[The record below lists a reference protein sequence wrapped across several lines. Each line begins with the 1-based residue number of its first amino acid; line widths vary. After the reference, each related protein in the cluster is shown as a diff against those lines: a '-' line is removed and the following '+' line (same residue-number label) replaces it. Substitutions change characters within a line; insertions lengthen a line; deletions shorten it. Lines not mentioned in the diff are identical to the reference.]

1 MCSSKK
7 FYNHVKQ
14 LYYCIV
20 NLIILQ
26 NHIKMKKL
34 KISIVLMIF
43 LTFGSCIPSLFPLY
57 HATDLITDQNLIGS
71 WKEDGSLNTWVFY
84 RNDNKKFYTLRFL
97 EKSNN
102 NIDDATPGILGIFEL
117 NLFKL
122 GDETFLDFY
131 PGENEILDEGINSL
145 MEFHLLPVHTFAKIE
160 ISKDT
165 LLIYQF
171 DVTHL
176 EDLLDE
182 GKIRIRHET
191 RDKDLVLTAKTDE
204 LQEFFIKYSKEE
216 DVFFDPIILIKN
228 N

>member
-7 FYNHVKQ
+7 LCNHVKQ

-20 NLIILQ
+20 NLVVLQ
-26 NHIKMKKL
+26 NHNKMKKL

-43 LTFGSCIPSLFPLY
+43 LTFGSCIPSLHPLY
-57 HATDLITDQNLIGS
+57 FEKDLITNQNMIGT

-84 RNDNKKFYTLRFL
+84 RNDNKKSYTLRFL

-102 NIDDATPGILGIFEL
+102 NIDDATPGILGIFEI

-131 PGENEILDEGINSL
+131 PGENKIMEEGINFL
-145 MEFHLLPVHTFAKIE
+145 MAFHLLPVHTFAKIE

-165 LLIYQF
+165 ILIYQF

-176 EDLLDE
+176 EGLLDE
-182 GKIRIRHET
+182 GKIRIRHAT
-191 RDKDLVLTAKTDE
+191 RRNDLVLTAKTEE

-216 DVFFDPIILIKN
+216 DVFMDPIVLIKN